1 MSTHTASLATSRAP
15 EVEARRD
22 IWDYVRESGL
32 RVLVLGPS
40 KDLNA
45 KITMLL
51 VSPESGQPLLALK
64 VPTTQLAERAVE
76 AEIRVLRELEGH
88 HLLGVD
94 GIVPRVVDVVE
105 FEGRT
110 ALVMTAVPGTPM
122 TTSYLEWRHT
132 RSPARVA
139 ADFAAVGEWL
149 ADFQRSTMR
158 EAKPL
163 DMDAGVTSRLRSRFS
178 GEQELDSDLERLTRI
193 HRRLGHSRT
202 PRTFVHGDLWCGN
215 LLLDGG
221 RVTGAVDWEY
231 GSTCGEPVR
240 DLVRFPL
247 MYALYLDRRTRPG
260 RRVAGHTGFVAD
272 SWGAGVAYALDGRGW
287 FPELLRRFLQDGLAR
302 LGAAPECWR
311 DAALAGIAEAAA
323 LTDDDEFARCNLALF
338 QRLSRIEDPR

>member
-1 MSTHTASLATSRAP
+1 MSTHAAIAAP
-15 EVEARRD
+15 SQVPAADALRGM
-22 IWDYVRESGL
+22 WDYVRESGL

-40 KDLNA
+40 KDFNA

-51 VSPESGQPLLALK
+51 VSAERGRPLLALK
-64 VPTTQLAERAVE
+64 LPTTPLAERAVE
-76 AEIRVLRELEGH
+76 AEVRVLREL
-88 HLLGVD
+88 D
-94 GIVPRVVDVVE
+94 GLPHEVRRTVPRVVDLVE

-110 ALVMTAVPGTPM
+110 AVVMTAVPGTPM

-132 RSPARVA
+132 RSAARIG

-149 ADFQRSTMR
+149 AHFQGSTMSK
-158 EAKPL
+158 AQPVA
-163 DMDAGVTSRLRSRFS
+163 MDAGVTSRLRSRFS
-178 GEQELDSDLERLTRI
+178 GEQELDSDLERLTRV
-193 HRRLGHSRT
+193 HRRLGHSQT

-287 FPELLRRFLQDGLAR
+287 FPELFRRFLQEGLTR
-302 LGAAPECWR
+302 LGASPERWR

-323 LTDDDEFARCNLALF
+323 LTDDEAFARCNLVLF
-338 QRLSRIEDPR
+338 RRLSQIENAT

>member
-1 MSTHTASLATSRAP
+1 MSAHAASVATTQLP
-15 EVEARRD
+15 EVEARKD
-22 IWDYVRESGL
+22 VWEYVRESGL
-32 RVLVLGPS
+32 GVLVLGPS
-40 KDLNA
+40 KDPNA

-51 VSPESGQPLLALK
+51 VSPESGRPLLALK
-64 VPTTQLAERAVE
+64 MPTTPLAERAVE
-76 AEIRVLRELEGH
+76 AEIRVLRELEG
-88 HLLGVD
+88 LDLRGVQ
-94 GIVPRVVDVVE
+94 GIVPRVVDEVE

-110 ALVMTAVPGTPM
+110 ALVMTAVSGTPM

-132 RSPARVA
+132 RSAARVA

-149 ADFQRSTMR
+149 AVFQSSTMT
-158 EAKPL
+158 EAQPL

-178 GEQELDSDLERLTRI
+178 REQELDADIERLTRI
-193 HRRLGHSRT
+193 HRRLGYSRA

-221 RVTGAVDWEY
+221 YVTGAVDWEY

-260 RRVAGHTGFVAD
+260 RRVAGHAGFVAD
-272 SWGAGVAYALDGRGW
+272 DWGAGVAYALEGRGW
-287 FPELLRRFLQDGLAR
+287 FPELFRHFLQDGLAR
-302 LGAAPECWR
+302 LGASPESWR

-323 LTDDDEFARCNLALF
+323 FTDGEAFARRNLGLF
-338 QRLSRIEDPR
+338 RRLSREAAT

>member
-1 MSTHTASLATSRAP
+1 VP
-15 EVEARRD
+15 EVGTQRA

-40 KDLNA
+40 KDPNA

-51 VSPESGQPLLALK
+51 VSPESGRPLLALK
-64 VPTTQLAERAVE
+64 VPTTRLAERAVE
-76 AEIRVLRELEGH
+76 AEIRVLRELEGQR
-88 HLLGVD
+88 LLGVQ

-132 RSPARVA
+132 RSAARVA
-139 ADFAAVGEWL
+139 ADFAALGEWL
-149 ADFQRSTMR
+149 ADFQSSSVT
-158 EAKPL
+158 EAEPL
-163 DMDAGVTSRLRSRFS
+163 DMDAGVISRLRSRFS
-178 GEQELDSDLERLTRI
+178 GAQELDSDLERLTGI
-193 HRRLGHSRT
+193 HRRLRHSRT

-215 LLLDGG
+215 LLLYGG
-221 RVTGAVDWEY
+221 RVSGAVDWEY

-287 FPELLRRFLQDGLAR
+287 FPELFRRFLQDGLAR

-323 LTDDDEFARCNLALF
+323 LTDDKEFARRNLALF
-338 QRLSRIEDPR
+338 RRLSRFEEAT